1 MSGKESTYIDD
12 IANSKLL
19 LYYADFTESSYD
31 YIPSAQRCPA
41 EREEIIENHER
52 EPADKQT
59 ASLHGCARIDA
70 QHRKGCSPL
79 YGAARRI
86 RMTVW
91 TGIQAPQDAL
101 RGSSRYPV

>member
-1 MSGKESTYIDD
+1 MSGKESTYIND

-19 LYYADFTESSYD
+19 LYFADFTESSYD

-79 YGAARRI
+79 YGAARRK
-86 RMTVW
+86 
-91 TGIQAPQDAL
+91 G
-101 RGSSRYPV
+101 